1 MYTKSA
7 HLYDMI
13 YGFKDY
19 AGETKKLHALI
30 QQHKRSPSN
39 ALLEA
44 ACGTGR
50 YFEPLQQHYTIE
62 GLDVD
67 EGMLAIAH
75 QKYPEVI
82 LHHADMV
89 DFDLGRQFDVVMC
102 LFNSIGYVKTL
113 ERFRK
118 TLRAF
123 SRHTTPGGVVLV
135 EPWVRPEQWQ
145 VGRVAA
151 AYINQPKLRVSRYTV
166 SQQDGILAVMDLHY
180 LVATPAGVEYF
191 TELHEIALFS
201 DEEYRAAFEDA
212 GLKVVYDPEGPMGY
226 GLYLGLQPLAEGEKG

>member
-13 YGFKDY
+13 YAFKDY
-19 AGETKKLHALI
+19 AAETKKLHALI
-30 QQHKRSPSN
+30 QQHKRSPGT
-39 ALLEA
+39 ALLEV

-50 YFEPLQQHYTIE
+50 YFEPLRQHYTVE
-62 GLDVD
+62 GVDVD
-67 EGMLAIAH
+67 EGMLAIAR
-75 QKYPEVI
+75 QKYPEVV

-89 DFDLGRQFDVVMC
+89 DFDLGRQFDVVAC

-113 ERFRK
+113 ERFRQ
-118 TLRAF
+118 TLREF
-123 SRHTTPGGVVLV
+123 SRHTAPGGLVLV

-191 TELHEIALFS
+191 TELHEIALFT

-212 GLKVVYDPEGPMGY
+212 GLKVIYDPEGPMGY
-226 GLYLGLQPLAEGEKG
+226 GLYLGLQPLAEGE

>member
-7 HLYDMI
+7 HLYDAI

-30 QQHKRSPSN
+30 QQHKRSPGT

-50 YFEPLQQHYTIE
+50 YIEHLRQHYTIE

-75 QKYPEVI
+75 QKYPEVVVYR
-82 LHHADMV
+82 ANMV
-89 DFDLGRQFDVVMC
+89 DFDLGRQFDVVAC
-102 LFNSIGYVKTL
+102 LFSSIGYVKTL
-113 ERFRK
+113 ERFRQ
-118 TLRAF
+118 TLRTF
-123 SRHTTPGGVVLV
+123 SRHTAPGGLVIV
-135 EPWVRPEQWQ
+135 EPWLRPEQWEI
-145 VGRVAA
+145 GHVAA

-180 LVATPAGVEYF
+180 LVATPTGVEHF
-191 TELHEIALFS
+191 TELHEMALFT
-201 DEEYRAAFEDA
+201 DEEYQAAFEDA
-212 GLKVVYDPEGPMGY
+212 GLKVIYDPEGLMGR
-226 GLYLGLQPLAEGEKG
+226 GLYLGLQSLAEGEKG